1 MRDKLLDQH
10 IADVDVALGSY
21 SALRRKVSRERVGKE
36 LEGMLS
42 GKHAPPGRALDA
54 IARLHLAGSVFA
66 FPGTVPGDRER
77 VGSPVRGRILGVEYP
92 CVMGASSPAGA
103 DEDADNRGDND
114 GADAAAELA
123 ARHRARGWEESRLLL
138 SALPILI
145 KGQVDEREKLA
156 TTARPAGW
164 HGEHADVLASP
175 LTSVD
180 HRLLDHSSKKFRV
193 EN

>member
-1 MRDKLLDQH
+1 MRRRHPKIGVIGANPSQSKHLETATMKIH
-10 IADVDVALGSY
+10 GMDVDFVNLRANEVYGADSRIPTFGTPSSGGDPPGPPAFSAPLQD
-21 SALRRKVSRERVGKE
+21 ALRRKVSRERVGKE

-66 FPGTVPGDRER
+66 FPGT
-77 VGSPVRGRILGVEYP
+77 L
-92 CVMGASSPAGA
+92 
-103 DEDADNRGDND
+103 
-114 GADAAAELA
+114 
-123 ARHRARGWEESRLLL
+123 GWEESRLLL

>member
-1 MRDKLLDQH
+1 M
-10 IADVDVALGSY
+10 
-21 SALRRKVSRERVGKE
+21 
-36 LEGMLS
+36 
-42 GKHAPPGRALDA
+42 GRALNG

-66 FPGTVPGDRER
+66 FLGTFPGDRER
-77 VGSPVRGRILGVEYP
+77 VGGPVRGQILGVEYP

-103 DEDADNRGDND
+103 DEDADNRGDD

-145 KGQVDEREKLA
+145 NGQVNEREKLA
-156 TTARPAGW
+156 TMVRPAGW
-164 HGEHADVLASP
+164 HGEHVNVLASP

-180 HRLLDHSSKKFRV
+180 HCLLDHSSKKFRV

>member
-1 MRDKLLDQH
+1 M
-10 IADVDVALGSY
+10 
-21 SALRRKVSRERVGKE
+21 
-36 LEGMLS
+36 
-42 GKHAPPGRALDA
+42 
-54 IARLHLAGSVFA
+54 FA
-66 FPGTVPGDRER
+66 FPGTFPGDRER
-77 VGSPVRGRILGVEYP
+77 VGGPVRGRILGVEYP

-103 DEDADNRGDND
+103 DEDADDRGDD

-156 TTARPAGW
+156 TTVRPAGW

-180 HRLLDHSSKKFRV
+180 HRLLDLFSKKNRV
-193 EN
+193 DN

>member
-1 MRDKLLDQH
+1 M
-10 IADVDVALGSY
+10 
-21 SALRRKVSRERVGKE
+21 
-36 LEGMLS
+36 
-42 GKHAPPGRALDA
+42 GRALNA
-54 IARLHLAGSVFA
+54 IRHLHLAGSVFA
-66 FPGTVPGDRER
+66 FPGTFPGNRER
-77 VGSPVRGRILGVEYP
+77 VGDPVRGRILGVEYP

-103 DEDADNRGDND
+103 DEDADDRGDDGADEDADDRGDD

-145 KGQVDEREKLA
+145 KGQVEEREKLA

-175 LTSVD
+175 LTSVN
-180 HRLLDHSSKKFRV
+180 HHLLDHSSKKFRV